1 MAPPTEP
8 ARAPRPA
15 TFIPEVVQTS
25 ATDCG
30 PAAMK
35 SVLAGMGLRIEYR
48 RLREACQTDVDG
60 SSIDKLEEL
69 AVQLG
74 ADAEQ
79 MMLPL
84 DHVFLPESR
93 ALPAIIV
100 SLTPGG
106 RPHFLV
112 VWKRV
117 GAFVQVMDP
126 ASGRHW
132 TTVEALRSRLFVHT
146 TPVPAEAWRAWAG
159 SEQATRALHR
169 RLRELGASDAQQLV
183 DAALSQRS
191 WRSLATLDAA
201 ARAVE
206 AVARGGG
213 VRRGRAARAL
223 VRAMIDQHDAGTVT
237 IPDIYWSV
245 RELPAGDRPG
255 PAPTTDQEAPAE
267 QVLLTGAVLL
277 RFAGWREGLAP
288 GAGHDEARAVDTSKL
303 SPDLVSALAAP
314 DLNPG
319 GALRSL
325 LRADPVNVPLLALC
339 GLVLAT
345 AGRVTQALML
355 RAVLELGRDLVTVKQ
370 RVLGMLLMAAFALVL
385 ALLQLPISVGL
396 LGIGRRLEIRLR
408 KAYLESL
415 PTIED
420 RYFQSRLASDMASR
434 CHAIQGMRTLPTVV
448 AQFVTTSLEALA
460 TAGALIWAAPAQWP
474 ITVALLGVTLLL
486 PFVAQLFFFER
497 DMRVQTHTGAL
508 TVFILDALLGLS
520 AMRIH
525 GAERSLRRGQ
535 ESMLVEWTRA
545 RLALQKLS
553 VAFEG
558 LLATG
563 SYGLVVLLVF
573 GYLKGHSK
581 ASLVLLLVFW
591 ALRFPAIGQRLLV
604 LTRAYPSMMNRVRR
618 LLEMVDNAAPDSA
631 PDASSTAI
639 SATPATAAAVSRE
652 AGPQP
657 AGADPRGVAIALANV
672 QVKGGGN
679 VLLNKVSVEIQA
691 GEHVAIVGPSGAGKS
706 TLVGLLLGWLRPV
719 KGSLTVDGRPLDQ
732 QALDELRRVTAWVDP
747 AIQLW
752 NQSLLDNLRYG
763 NDSSRTWSLDEALR
777 AADLHDILEALPG
790 GLQTALGEGGGLVSG
805 GQGQRVRLARAM
817 LRTNV
822 RLAILD
828 EAFRGLDRERRARL
842 MKEARRLWSHVTLL
856 CVSHDVVQTCDF
868 DRVLVIENGRLVENG
883 PPQELLS
890 NPDSRYARLVRA
902 DEDNHRALWRG
913 GAWRNWRLAQGRLEE
928 RAEA

>member
-1 MAPPTEP
+1 LAPPTSPPRSP
-8 ARAPRPA
+8 ARARL
-15 TFIPEVVQTS
+15 IPEVVQTS

-79 MMLPL
+79 MMLPV

-106 RPHFLV
+106 RPHFV
-112 VWKRV
+112 VIWRRV
-117 GAFVQVMDP
+117 GPLVQVMDP

-132 TTVEALRSRLFVHT
+132 LTVAALQSRLLVHT
-146 TPVPAEAWRAWAG
+146 TPAPAAAWREWAG
-159 SEQATRALHR
+159 SAPATAALRHRLRAL
-169 RLRELGASDAQQLV
+169 GVSDAQQLL
-183 DAALSQRS
+183 DAALADPG
-191 WRSLATLDAA
+191 WRSLGTLDAA
-201 ARAVE
+201 TRAVA
-206 AVARGGG
+206 AVVQGGG
-213 VRRGRAARAL
+213 VNRGRAAGAL
-223 VRAMIDQHDAGTVT
+223 VRAMIDQQNAGAVA
-237 IPDIYWSV
+237 IPDIYWSA
-245 RELPAGDRPG
+245 REGQRH
-255 PAPTTDQEAPAE
+255 EAPAGAE
-267 QVLLTGAVLL
+267 PDAAAEEVLLKGAVLL
-277 RFAGWREGLAP
+277 RFAGWRPGMAP
-288 GAGHDEARAVDTSKL
+288 PDGAARALELGKL
-303 SPDLVSALAAP
+303 SPDLAGALAAP
-314 DLNPG
+314 DVKPG
-319 GALRSL
+319 RALRAL
-325 LRADPVNVPLLALC
+325 LKADPLNVPLLVLA
-339 GLVLAT
+339 GLVVAT
-345 AGRVTQALML
+345 AGRVLQALML
-355 RAVLELGRDLVTVKQ
+355 RAVLELGRDLVTVRQ
-370 RVLGMLLMAAFALVL
+370 RALGMLILAAFALLL
-385 ALLQLPISVGL
+385 ALVQVPISVGL

-408 KAYLESL
+408 QAYLESL
-415 PTIED
+415 PNIED

-460 TAGALIWAAPAQWP
+460 TAAALIWAAPRQWP

-486 PFVAQLFFFER
+486 PWIAQLFFFER

-520 AMRIH
+520 PIRIH

-545 RLALQKLS
+545 RFALQKLS
-553 VAFEG
+553 VLFEG

-563 SYGLVVLLVF
+563 GYALVVWLVF
-573 GYLKGHSK
+573 SYLKGNSK

-591 ALRFPAIGQRLLV
+591 ALRFTAIGQRLLV

-618 LLEMVDNAAPDSA
+618 LLEMLENGGQDVPAPSKHEVGALSADQAAAPA
-631 PDASSTAI
+631 RAASE
-639 SATPATAAAVSRE
+639 P
-652 AGPQP
+652 GPSP
-657 AGADPRGVAIALANV
+657 AGVTPRGVAIALERV

-679 VLLNKVSVEIQA
+679 VLLDKVSLQIQA
-691 GEHVAIVGPSGAGKS
+691 GEHVAVVGPSGAGKS
-706 TLVGLLLGWLRPV
+706 TLVGLLLGWLRPA
-719 KGSLTVDGRPLDQ
+719 KGVLKVDGRPLQ
-732 QALDELRRVTAWVDP
+732 QETLEQLRRVTAWVDP

-790 GLQTALGEGGGLVSG
+790 GLQTPLGEGGGLVSG

-817 LRTNV
+817 LRSNV

-842 MKEARRLWSHVTLL
+842 MRESRRLWSNVTLL

-883 PPQELLS
+883 PPRQLLS
-890 NPDSRYARLVRA
+890 NPGSRYAQLVRA
-902 DEDNHRALWRG
+902 DEENHRALWRG
-913 GAWRNWRLAQGRLEE
+913 SQWRNWRLAQGRLEE

>member
-1 MAPPTEP
+1 MKEGSPLAPPISQT
-8 ARAPRPA
+8 RAPGPA

-79 MMLPL
+79 MMLPV

-112 VWKRV
+112 IWKRL

-132 TTVEALRSRLFVHT
+132 TTVEAMRSRLFVHS
-146 TPVPAEAWRAWAG
+146 TPVPAEAWRDWAG
-159 SEQATRALHR
+159 TEQATSALRH
-169 RLRELGASDAQQLV
+169 RLRALGASSVEPLL
-183 DAALSQRS
+183 DAALADRG
-191 WRSLATLDAA
+191 WRALATLDAA
-201 ARAVE
+201 TRAVE
-206 AVARGGG
+206 AVVRGGG

-223 VRAMIDQHDAGTVT
+223 VRSMVDQHAAGAVT
-237 IPDIYWSV
+237 IPESYWSV
-245 RELPAGDRPG
+245 REWPVD
-255 PAPTTDQEAPAE
+255 EAPASATPAHDGEAAE
-267 QVLLTGAVLL
+267 QVLLKGAVLL

-288 GAGHDEARAVDTSKL
+288 GKADGAARALDASKL
-303 SPDLVSALAAP
+303 SPDLAGALAAP
-314 DLNPG
+314 DVNPG
-319 GALRSL
+319 RTLRNL
-325 LRADPVNVPLLALC
+325 LKQDPVDVPLLVLC

-345 AGRVTQALML
+345 AGRVTQAVML

-370 RVLGMLLMAAFALVL
+370 RFLGMLLMATFALVL
-385 ALLQLPISVGL
+385 TLIQIPVSVGL

-415 PTIED
+415 PRIED

-434 CHAIQGMRTLPTVV
+434 CHAIQGMRTLPTVL
-448 AQFVTTSLEALA
+448 AQFMTTSLELFA
-460 TAGALIWAAPAQWP
+460 TAGALIWAAPGQWP
-474 ITVALLGVTLLL
+474 ITAALLGLTLLL
-486 PFVAQLFFFER
+486 PFVAQFFFFER

-520 AMRIH
+520 AIRIH

-545 RLALQKLS
+545 RHALQKLS
-553 VAFEG
+553 VVFEA

-563 SYGLVVLLVF
+563 TYGLVVLLVF
-573 GYLKGHSK
+573 AYLKGNSK

-618 LLEMVDNAAPDSA
+618 LLEMLDNAEADTAPA
-631 PDASSTAI
+631 AS
-639 SATPATAAAVSRE
+639 TPAPTGEVASVSGAVPV
-652 AGPQP
+652 GDHP
-657 AGADPRGVAIALANV
+657 GGVAIALDRV

-679 VLLNKVSVEIQA
+679 VLLDKVSLQLRA

-706 TLVGLLLGWLRPV
+706 TLVGLLLGWLRPA
-719 KGSLTVDGRPLDQ
+719 KGAVTVDGRPLNQ
-732 QALDELRRVTAWVDP
+732 EALEQLRRVTAWVDP

-763 NDSSRTWSLDEALR
+763 NDSSRTWSLDQALR

-790 GLQTALGEGGGLVSG
+790 GLQTTLGEGGGLVSG

-842 MKEARRLWSHVTLL
+842 MKEARKLWSEITLL
-856 CVSHDVVQTCDF
+856 CVSHDIVQTCDF
-868 DRVLVIENGRLVENG
+868 DRVLVIENGRLVEDG
-883 PPQELLS
+883 RPQELLS
-890 NPDSRYARLVRA
+890 NAGSRYAQLVRA
-902 DEDNHRALWRG
+902 DEENHRALWRG
-913 GAWRNWRLAQGRLEE
+913 GAWRNWRLSQGRLEE
-928 RAEA
+928 GAEA

>member
-1 MAPPTEP
+1 
-8 ARAPRPA
+8 
-15 TFIPEVVQTS
+15 
-25 ATDCG
+25 
-30 PAAMK
+30 MK

-79 MMLPL
+79 MMLPV
-84 DHVFLPESR
+84 DHVFLQESG

-112 VWKRV
+112 IWRRV
-117 GAFVQVMDP
+117 GPFVQVMDP
-126 ASGRHW
+126 ATGRHW
-132 TTVEALRSRLFVHT
+132 STVTALRARLLVHT

-159 SEQATRALHR
+159 TEQATLALRH
-169 RLRELGASDAQQLV
+169 RLRELGVPDAQGLL
-183 DAALSQRS
+183 DAACADPG

-201 ARAVE
+201 TRAVA
-206 AVARGGG
+206 AVVQGGG
-213 VRRGRAARAL
+213 VRRGRAAGAL
-223 VRAMIDQHDAGTVT
+223 VRSMIDRQRAGAVA

-245 RELPAGDRPG
+245 RELPAQAPAVNPGDD
-255 PAPTTDQEAPAE
+255 ADLPAE
-267 QVLLTGAVLL
+267 QVLLKGAVLL
-277 RFAGWREGLAP
+277 RFAGWRDGMAPQLVSAEGR
-288 GAGHDEARAVDTSKL
+288 ARDLGKL
-303 SPDLVSALAAP
+303 SPDLASALAAP
-314 DLNPG
+314 DVQPG
-319 GALRSL
+319 RALRNL
-325 LRADPVNVPLLALC
+325 LKADPVDVPLLVLC

-385 ALLQLPISVGL
+385 ALIQLPISVGL

-415 PTIED
+415 PKIED

-474 ITVALLGVTLLL
+474 ITVALLAVTLLL

-520 AMRIH
+520 AIRIH

-535 ESMLVEWTRA
+535 ESLLVEWTRA
-545 RLALQKLS
+545 RHALQKLS

-558 LLATG
+558 LLATSG
-563 SYGLVVLLVF
+563 YGLVVLLVF
-573 GYLKGHSK
+573 SYLKGNSK

-618 LLEMVDNAAPDSA
+618 LLEMLENAEAETAPGA
-631 PDASSTAI
+631 RHAA
-639 SATPATAAAVSRE
+639 ATPEGTAPVASGDSGNGEVLL
-652 AGPQP
+652 GDP
-657 AGADPRGVAIALANV
+657 PRGVAVTLEGV

-679 VLLNKVSVEIQA
+679 VLLNKVSVQIDA

-706 TLVGLLLGWLRPV
+706 TLVGLLLGWLRPAKGVV
-719 KGSLTVDGRPLDQ
+719 KVDGRPLDQ
-732 QALDELRRVTAWVDP
+732 QALEQLRRATAWVDP

-842 MKEARRLWSHVTLL
+842 MKEARKLWSKTTLL
-856 CVSHDVVQTCDF
+856 CVSHDVVQTRDF

-890 NPDSRYARLVRA
+890 NPASRYAQLVRA
-902 DEDNHRALWRG
+902 DEENHRALWRG
-913 GAWRNWRLAQGRLEE
+913 GAWRNWRLAQGQLEE